1 MPRAPASQNLH
12 VHYCLC
18 GEFLLVLDAPLA
30 ALARRPA
37 DGALVLPN
45 SGPAQRVYKLNASE
59 VGKDL
64 VKPDTKG
71 KKGEADAVGG
81 AQVGAAGKEG
91 NGVLVNREGG
101 FEFQRAS
108 HTFLFLRYSLCRRR
122 PLIDDL
128 ELLAGRLF
136 CPRCQLQVGYETRP
150 GEGQRGPATFIL
162 PGASASRSSAS
173 QPRMDRCADACRR
186 RRTSRRPLERAEP
199 GAGGC
204 VRPAGRHRGGSCG
217 RKCGAGEQGGSRG
230 GRSGGGM
237 RRCARRDRAGA
248 S

>member
-18 GEFLLVLDAPLA
+18 VEFLLVLDAPLA

-108 HTFLFLRYSLCRRR
+108 HMFLFLRYSLCRRR
-122 PLIDDL
+122 PLIEHL

-162 PGASASRSSAS
+162 PGASTSPSSRSQSAKE
-173 QPRMDRCADACRR
+173 QCADA
-186 RRTSRRPLERAEP
+186 PLDA
-199 GAGGC
+199 AG
-204 VRPAGRHRGGSCG
+204 
-217 RKCGAGEQGGSRG
+217 
-230 GRSGGGM
+230 
-237 RRCARRDRAGA
+237 RAGA
-248 S
+248 LSSVQNQAPADAFGPPAVTEAGPVAGSAEQASREGAEAAGAAAA

>member
-1 MPRAPASQNLH
+1 MAKGGGRHAISQSKEDSSAENLH

-64 VKPDTKG
+64 VKPDTKA

-81 AQVGAAGKEG
+81 AAQVGAAGKEG

-101 FEFQRAS
+101 FEFQR
-108 HTFLFLRYSLCRRR
+108 
-122 PLIDDL
+122 
-128 ELLAGRLF
+128 RLF

-162 PGASASRSSAS
+162 PGALSTVQNQA
-173 QPRMDRCADACRR
+173 PADAFGPPAV
-186 RRTSRRPLERAEP
+186 TEAGDVSGGAEQAARE
-199 GAGGC
+199 GAEAGGAA
-204 VRPAGRHRGGSCG
+204 VA
-217 RKCGAGEQGGSRG
+217 A
-230 GRSGGGM
+230 
-237 RRCARRDRAGA
+237 
-248 S
+248 